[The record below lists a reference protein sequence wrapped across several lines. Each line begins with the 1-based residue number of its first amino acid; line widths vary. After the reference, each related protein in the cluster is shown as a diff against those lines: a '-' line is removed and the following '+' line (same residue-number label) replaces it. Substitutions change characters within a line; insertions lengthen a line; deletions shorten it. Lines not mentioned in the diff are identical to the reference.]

1 MKLMELRQNVNGKSN
16 NYAEMYAVYMTL
28 EYILQQQNASNAIH
42 IFTDSMLVQDILV
55 ENIRPGL
62 LHELTSRLRKL
73 ASKIDAEIKIHW
85 IP

>member
-1 MKLMELRQNVNGKSN
+1 MHNLNGKSN
-16 NYAEMYAVYMTL
+16 NYAEMYAVYMAL
-28 EYILQQQNASNAIH
+28 EYIFQQKDKPKAVH
-42 IFTDSMLVQDILV
+42 IFTDSMLIQDILV